1 MAMKLD
7 QVVPFG
13 RSLDEYIK
21 MFELTPED
29 LQKSILGVGD
39 GPASFNAEGTGLG
52 YRIKSVDPLYVFSAT
67 QIQERFDAV
76 VDNIIEQV
84 RSTPGDWDW
93 TYHESPGHL
102 RANRERSTALFCAD
116 FESGCVNRRYEV
128 GELPHLP
135 YQEGEFEL
143 GLCSHL
149 LFLYSA
155 QLDQQF
161 HLKAVREMLRVCHEV
176 RIFPL
181 LTLMLDPSPHL
192 DVVIE
197 ALQAEGFTCQVQ
209 QVSYCFQRNGNQMLK
224 IQRQ

>member
-1 MAMKLD
+1 MVMKLD

-13 RSLDEYIK
+13 RSLDEYLK

-52 YRIKSVDPLYVFSAT
+52 YSIKSMDPLYVFAAA

-93 TYHESPGHL
+93 TYHQSPDNL
-102 RANRERSTALFCAD
+102 KINRERAIALFCAD
-116 FESGCVNRRYEV
+116 FESGRAAHRYEV

-135 YQEGEFEL
+135 YRDGEFEL

-149 LFLYSA
+149 LFLYSD

-161 HLKAVREMLRVCHEV
+161 HLNAIREMLRVCQEV

-192 DVVIE
+192 DPVIE
-197 ALQAEGFTCQVQ
+197 ALQAESFTCQVQ
-209 QVSYCFQRNGNQMLK
+209 QVDYCFQRNGNQMLK

>member
-1 MAMKLD
+1 MVMKLD

-21 MFELTPED
+21 MFELTPKE
-29 LQKSILGVGD
+29 LQKSMLGVGD

-76 VDNIIEQV
+76 VDNVIEQV

-93 TYHESPGHL
+93 TYHQSPDNL
-102 RANRERSTALFCAD
+102 RSNREKAIASFCGD
-116 FESGCVNRRYEV
+116 FESGRAAHRYDV

-161 HLKAVREMLRVCHEV
+161 HLDAVREILRVCQEV

-192 DVVIE
+192 EAVIE
-197 ALQAEGFTCQVQ
+197 ALEADGFVCQVQ
-209 QVSYCFQRNGNQMLK
+209 QVEYCFQRNGNQMLK